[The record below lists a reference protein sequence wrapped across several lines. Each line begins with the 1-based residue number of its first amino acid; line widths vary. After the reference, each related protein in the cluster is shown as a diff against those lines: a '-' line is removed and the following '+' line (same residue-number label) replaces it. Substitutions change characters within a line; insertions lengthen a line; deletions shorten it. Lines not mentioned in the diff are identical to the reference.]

1 MDRGK
6 SEEWYVCVGRLE
18 CVGDVG
24 GLPGSG
30 CMLVLGDN
38 GAMVEWL
45 IVRGTDDWWVRE
57 NNCTARNTPS
67 S

>member
-1 MDRGK
+1 
-6 SEEWYVCVGRLE
+6 
-18 CVGDVG
+18 
-24 GLPGSG
+24 
-30 CMLVLGDN
+30 MLVLGDN

-45 IVRGTDDWWVRE
+45 IVRGADDWWVRE